1 MKIAIC
7 DDDIK
12 IAEYI
17 AYKINEYNPN
27 HSVEIFNNSDS
38 LFSYLNNKESKVDLL
53 FMDIV
58 LDDENGID
66 IASKIAESHPDILTV
81 FITAFAEKFSEEIF
95 LKIKPYGYMHKP
107 IKDDVLQHY
116 LNSAKHDI
124 ELKTRTL
131 SVKIG
136 LESFDIPFSKIM
148 YIESE
153 KRLSHIYVGGCEK
166 PYDTYAKLDDIQNNL
181 DNGFIRCH
189 KSYIVNVNYIKSIE
203 KDSFILKDGKEIP
216 ISKALHSDA
225 RTGYFKAKGRELK

>member
-7 DDDIK
+7 DDNIK

-17 AYKINEYNPN
+17 AHKINEYNPHHN
-27 HSVEIFNNSDS
+27 VEIFTRSDF
-38 LFSYLNNKESKVDLL
+38 LISYLENKESKVDLL

-66 IASKIAESHPDILTV
+66 IASRIAENHPDILTV
-81 FITAFAEKFSEEIF
+81 FITAFADKFSEEIF
-95 LKIKPYGYMHKP
+95 MKIKPYGYLHKP
-107 IKDDVLQHY
+107 VKDDVLHHY
-116 LNSAKHDI
+116 LDSAKQDI
-124 ELKTRTL
+124 ELKSRNL

-136 LESFDIPFSKIM
+136 LDSIDIPFKEIV

-153 KRLSHIYVGGCEK
+153 KRLSHIHVISCEN

-189 KSYIVNVNYIKSIE
+189 KSYIVNADYIKSIE
-203 KDSFILKDGKEIP
+203 KDCFMLKGGKEIP
-216 ISKALHSDA
+216 ISKAMHSDA

>member
-17 AYKINEYNPN
+17 AHKINEYNPHHN
-27 HSVEIFNNSDS
+27 VELFNNSDS
-38 LFSYLNNKESKVDLL
+38 LISYLNKKEPNVDLL

-66 IASKIAESHPDILTV
+66 IASRIADNHPDILTV
-81 FITAFAEKFSEEIF
+81 FITAFAENFSEEIF
-95 LKIKPYGYMHKP
+95 LKIKPYGYIHKP

-116 LNSAKHDI
+116 LDSAKHDI
-124 ELKTRTL
+124 EVNSRNL

-136 LESFDIPFSKIM
+136 LDSFEIPFSKII

-153 KRLSHIYVGGCEK
+153 KRLSHIYVEGF
-166 PYDTYAKLDDIQNNL
+166 DNSHNTYAKLDEIQNHL
-181 DNGFIRCH
+181 DSRFIRCH
-189 KSYIVNVNYIKSIE
+189 KSYIVNADYIKSIE
-203 KDSFILKDGKEIP
+203 KDYFILKNGIEIS
-216 ISKALHSDA
+216 ISKAMHSDA
-225 RTGYFKAKGRELK
+225 RVSYFKAKGRELK

>member
-12 IAEYI
+12 IAEYV
-17 AYKINEYNPN
+17 AHKINEYNPN
-27 HSVEIFNNSDS
+27 HSVEIFSNSAS
-38 LFSYLNNKESKVDLL
+38 LFSYLNNKENKVDLL

-58 LDDENGID
+58 LNDENGID
-66 IASKIAESHPDILTV
+66 IASRIAENHPDILTV

-136 LESFDIPFSKIM
+136 LESIDIPFAKII
-148 YIESE
+148 YVESE
-153 KRLSHIYVGGCEK
+153 KRLSHIYVSGCEK

-189 KSYIVNVNYIKSIE
+189 KSYIVNADYIKSIE
-203 KDSFILKDGKEIP
+203 KDCFILKDGKEIP
-216 ISKALHSDA
+216 ISKAMHSDA
-225 RTGYFKAKGRELK
+225 RTSYFKAKGRELK

>member
-1 MKIAIC
+1 MRIAIC

-17 AYKINEYNPN
+17 AHKISEYQPDF
-27 HSVEIFNNSDS
+27 SVEVFNNPDS
-38 LFSYLNNKESKVDLL
+38 LQTYLSNKENKVDLL

-58 LDDENGID
+58 LNDKNGID
-66 IASKIAESHPDILTV
+66 AAAKIAEKHPDILTV

-107 IKDDVLQHY
+107 IKDEFLYHY
-116 LNSAKHDI
+116 LDTSKQDI
-124 ELKTRTL
+124 ELKNRTL

-136 LESFDIPFSKIM
+136 LDSIDISFAKII
-148 YIESE
+148 YVESE
-153 KRLSHIYVGGCEK
+153 KRLSHIYVNGCEK
-166 PYDTYAKLDDIQNNL
+166 PYDTYAKLDDIENNL

-203 KDSFILKDGKEIP
+203 KDCFILKYGKEIP

-225 RTGYFKAKGRELK
+225 RVSYFKAKGRELK